1 MDGRSASEK
10 EGRFCKIKKVVSCS
24 SDGLKRH
31 KVLVV
36 LDQVRR
42 EGEDETDYSL
52 SVCLWL
58 LLLNFLPA
66 SFYLSSLSRSWFNFL
81 PFSFPSAVSGVS
93 GAYTVLPVPVSATAA
108 PPPHRV
114 PAARKERGSAKVTI
128 SNTRKGHLL
137 IFLPLSTLRV
147 RPLSL
152 SLSPPSVFI
161 PLFQFSVNLFQS
173 PLPP

>member
-10 EGRFCKIKKVVSCS
+10 EGRFCKIKKVVSFS

-66 SFYLSSLSRSWFNFL
+66 SLLSLFQFSAFLFLLRRLSLRCIGCVHSISCPCFRCRHILFRQHGRRGDRQKLPSPIRAKAISSSFSLSLRCVC
-81 PFSFPSAVSGVS
+81 A
-93 GAYTVLPVPVSATAA
+93 
-108 PPPHRV
+108 
-114 PAARKERGSAKVTI
+114 
-128 SNTRKGHLL
+128 
-137 IFLPLSTLRV
+137 LSI
-147 RPLSL
+147 